1 MRTEWVAKR
10 ANDPIRTQ
18 IHYAR
23 QGVTTEEMEYV
34 AKRENQPAELIRDE
48 VARGRMIIP
57 ANVRHTNLEPMAI
70 GIESKCK
77 VNSNIGNS
85 AVTSE
90 IDQELEK
97 LDYSLKYG
105 ADTVMDLSTGGDIPL
120 IRKAI
125 INHSPVPI
133 GTVPIYEAL
142 TRVNGRIEDLTWPVM
157 RDVITEQAEQGVDYM
172 TLHAGVLI
180 QYVPMA
186 TKRVTG
192 IVSRGGALLAEWMVR
207 HHKQNFLYENF
218 EEMCSIFQKYDVSFS
233 LGDGLRPGS
242 IADAS
247 DEAQFAELKTLGELT
262 TKAWEYDVQVMIEGP
277 GHIPLD
283 EIKLQVDKEME
294 MCHEAPFYTLGP
306 LVTDIAPGYDHITS
320 AIGAAMIGWHGA
332 SMLCYVTPKEH
343 LGLPNK
349 EDVKQGLIAY
359 KIAAHA
365 ADVARHRPGARDW
378 DDELS
383 KARYEFDW
391 NRQFELA
398 IDPETARAMHDETL
412 PEEGY
417 KEAHF
422 CSMCGPNYCSM
433 NISSRVA
440 EFTAEDAEAVVKQQ
454 ELVTLG

>member
-157 RDVITEQAEQGVDYM
+157 REVITEQAEQGVDYM

-192 IVSRGGALLAEWMVR
+192 IVSRGGALLAE
-207 HHKQNFLYENF
+207 L
-218 EEMCSIFQKYDVSFS
+218 
-233 LGDGLRPGS
+233 DGT
-242 IADAS
+242 AS
-247 DEAQFAELKTLGELT
+247 QAELS
-262 TKAWEYDVQVMIEGP
+262 V
-277 GHIPLD
+277 
-283 EIKLQVDKEME
+283 
-294 MCHEAPFYTLGP
+294 
-306 LVTDIAPGYDHITS
+306 
-320 AIGAAMIGWHGA
+320 
-332 SMLCYVTPKEH
+332 
-343 LGLPNK
+343 
-349 EDVKQGLIAY
+349 
-359 KIAAHA
+359 
-365 ADVARHRPGARDW
+365 
-378 DDELS
+378 
-383 KARYEFDW
+383 
-391 NRQFELA
+391 
-398 IDPETARAMHDETL
+398 
-412 PEEGY
+412 
-417 KEAHF
+417 
-422 CSMCGPNYCSM
+422 
-433 NISSRVA
+433 
-440 EFTAEDAEAVVKQQ
+440 
-454 ELVTLG
+454 